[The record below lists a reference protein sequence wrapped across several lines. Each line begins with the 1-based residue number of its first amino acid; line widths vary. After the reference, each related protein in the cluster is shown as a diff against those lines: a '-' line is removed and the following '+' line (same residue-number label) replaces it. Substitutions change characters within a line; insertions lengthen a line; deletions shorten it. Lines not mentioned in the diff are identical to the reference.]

1 MGRNIL
7 IGVAVILVIIAAL
20 LPIGIGVFGTLDWV
34 ARMQAI
40 SVAYVSA
47 FACVGAILFVV
58 VAALLALLV
67 FQIQNHIVPLL
78 EKATDTMETVKG
90 TTTFVSESVVTPI
103 IKVAGAAA
111 GARAMVQTIMRRNG
125 DTSNGAGRNGKKAG

>member
-7 IGVAVILVIIAAL
+7 IGVAGLLVVIAAL
-20 LPIGIGVFGTLDWV
+20 LPIGIGIFGSFEAA

-47 FACVGAILFVV
+47 FACVGALLFVI

-111 GARAMVQTIMRRNG
+111 GARAMVQTLLRR
-125 DTSNGAGRNGKKAG
+125 DDDSSNGAGRNGKKAG

>member
-1 MGRNIL
+1 MGRNII
-7 IGVAVILVIIAAL
+7 IGVAALLVIIAAL
-20 LPIGIGVFGTLDWV
+20 IPIGVGVFGTDQTNM
-34 ARMQAI
+34 RMQAVA
-40 SVAYVSA
+40 VAYVSA

-67 FQIQNHIVPLL
+67 FQVQGHIVPLL
-78 EKATDTMETVKG
+78 EKLTDTVQTVKG

-111 GARAMVQTIMRRNG
+111 GARAMVQTLMRRGGDDPGQSRRNG
-125 DTSNGAGRNGKKAG
+125 K

>member
-7 IGVAVILVIIAAL
+7 IGVAAVLVIIAAL
-20 LPIGIGVFGTLDWV
+20 LPIGIGVFGSSE
-34 ARMQAI
+34 AAMRMQAVA
-40 SVAYVSA
+40 VAYVSA

-67 FQIQNHIVPLL
+67 FQIQGHIVPLL
-78 EKATDTMETVKG
+78 EKLTDTLQTVKG

-111 GARAMVQTIMRRNG
+111 GARAMVQTLINWGSEDAGSSRRNG
-125 DTSNGAGRNGKKAG
+125 K

>member
-20 LPIGIGVFGTLDWV
+20 LPIGIGIFGS
-34 ARMQAI
+34 AEAAMRMQAI

-47 FACVGAILFVV
+47 FACVGALLFVI

-78 EKATDTMETVKG
+78 EKATETVETVKG

-111 GARAMVQTIMRRNG
+111 GARAMVQTLLRREG
-125 DTSNGAGRNGKKAG
+125 EPSNGSGRNGKKAG

>member
-1 MGRNIL
+1 MGRNII
-7 IGVAVILVIIAAL
+7 IGVAALLVIIAAL
-20 LPIGIGVFGTLDWV
+20 IPIGVGVFGTDQTNM
-34 ARMQAI
+34 RMQAVA
-40 SVAYVSA
+40 VAYVSA

-67 FQIQNHIVPLL
+67 FQVQGHIVPLL
-78 EKATDTMETVKG
+78 EKLTDTVQTVKG

-111 GARAMVQTIMRRNG
+111 GARAMVQTLMRRGGADPGESRRNG
-125 DTSNGAGRNGKKAG
+125 T

>member
-1 MGRNIL
+1 MGRNII
-7 IGVAVILVIIAAL
+7 IGLAALLVIIAAL
-20 LPIGIGVFGTLDWV
+20 IPIGIGVFGTDQANL
-34 ARMQAI
+34 RMQAVA
-40 SVAYVSA
+40 VAYVSA

-67 FQIQNHIVPLL
+67 FQVQGHIVPLL
-78 EKATDTMETVKG
+78 EKLTDTVQTVKG

-111 GARAMVQTIMRRNG
+111 GARAMVQTLMRRG
-125 DTSNGAGRNGKKAG
+125 SEDAGKISRNGK

>member
-7 IGVAVILVIIAAL
+7 IGVAGLLVIIAAL
-20 LPIGIGVFGTLDWV
+20 LPIGIGIFGTPDWV

-67 FQIQNHIVPLL
+67 FQLQNHIVPLL
-78 EKATDTMETVKG
+78 ERATDTVETVKG

-111 GARAMVQTIMRRNG
+111 GARAMVQTLMRRNG
-125 DTSNGAGRNGKKAG
+125 DSSNGAGRNGKKVG

>member
-7 IGVAVILVIIAAL
+7 IGVVGLLVIIAAL
-20 LPIGIGVFGTLDWV
+20 LPIGIGIFGSPE
-34 ARMQAI
+34 AAMRMQAI

-67 FQIQNHIVPLL
+67 FQLQNHIVPLL
-78 EKATDTMETVKG
+78 EKVTDTMQTVKG

-111 GARAMVQTIMRRNG
+111 GARAMVQTLMRRDADG
-125 DTSNGAGRNGKKAG
+125 SAVDKASRNSK

>member
-7 IGVAVILVIIAAL
+7 IGVAVVLVIIAAI
-20 LPIGIGVFGTLDWV
+20 LPLGIGIFGSPEATM
-34 ARMQAI
+34 RMQATA
-40 SVAYVSA
+40 VAYVSA
-47 FACVGAILFVV
+47 FACVGAILFVA

-67 FQIQNHIVPLL
+67 FQVQGHIVPLL
-78 EKATDTMETVKG
+78 EKLTETVQTVKG

-111 GARAMVQTIMRRNG
+111 GARAMVQTLMRRG
-125 DTSNGAGRNGKKAG
+125 SEDAEKISRNGK

>member
-1 MGRNIL
+1 MGRNII
-7 IGVAVILVIIAAL
+7 IGLAALLVIIAAL
-20 LPIGIGVFGTLDWV
+20 IPIGIGVFGTDQANL
-34 ARMQAI
+34 RMQAVA
-40 SVAYVSA
+40 VAYVSA

-67 FQIQNHIVPLL
+67 FQVQGHIVPLL
-78 EKATDTMETVKG
+78 EKLTDTVQTVKG

-111 GARAMVQTIMRRNG
+111 GARAMVQTLMRRG
-125 DTSNGAGRNGKKAG
+125 SADAEKISRNGK

>member
-1 MGRNIL
+1 MGRNII
-7 IGVAVILVIIAAL
+7 IGLAALLVIIAAL
-20 LPIGIGVFGTLDWV
+20 IPIGVGVFGTDQ
-34 ARMQAI
+34 ANMRMQAVA
-40 SVAYVSA
+40 VAYVSA

-67 FQIQNHIVPLL
+67 FQVQGHIVPLL
-78 EKATDTMETVKG
+78 EKLTDTVQTVKG

-111 GARAMVQTIMRRNG
+111 GARAMVQTLMRRGGDDADKIRRNG
-125 DTSNGAGRNGKKAG
+125 K